1 MPTNYFKATI
11 GDAATHDLT
20 YEIVTFDDASPEAT
34 RAALQRD
41 GAAVSSQLAFVAV
54 SASVDARALA
64 VRAVSAARARLAR

>member
-1 MPTNYFKATI
+1 MCNCAERRVALM
-11 GDAATHDLT
+11 AA
-20 YEIVTFDDASPEAT
+20 A